1 MKTKMTMCVFAL
13 SALCSFYVCH
23 SKAETKIWKQDYEAY
38 GRKISINIPVDDM
51 GMDKIEIIR
60 AEPQKVNEREVE
72 KTKWSDDAD
81 FCKDS

>member
-60 AEPQKVNEREVE
+60 AEPQKVNE
-72 KTKWSDDAD
+72 
-81 FCKDS
+81 CIL

>member
-1 MKTKMTMCVFAL
+1 MNGGKQNENENDDVRFAL

-51 GMDKIEIIR
+51 GMDK
-60 AEPQKVNEREVE
+60 N
-72 KTKWSDDAD
+72 
-81 FCKDS
+81 